1 MKIVTIGPFPPL
13 RGGISD
19 FHYAL
24 FKQLSKNNDVSVI
37 NFKKLYPNILF
48 PGKTQYQDKKVNN
61 DNVYSVINPIN
72 IFTWF
77 RGKKI
82 IKKINP
88 DKVIISYW
96 HFFFIPV
103 YLYLLKRIKKGNRY
117 ILFHNVISHQNKP
130 YERYLLKLLLKH
142 VDYCIVM
149 NSFSR
154 NQIIN
159 LNKDKEIIDAFHPLY
174 RVDSRSYTKDTAKEA
189 LKISNKNVILF
200 FGLIRDYKG
209 LDLLINSVKYLNNR
223 ISDLKVLVVGENYES
238 MSKYYDLIDK
248 ANLKD
253 KFLFDLQF
261 VGEHDT
267 IKYFISSDIV
277 VLPYKTAS
285 QSGIIS
291 LAYNFNRP
299 VVVTDVGGLKE
310 YVVENKTGFIVNPDE
325 KDLSDKINYFFE
337 NKLFEE
343 MSLFIKNY
351 KEKFSWKNFEE
362 KINGR

>member
-48 PGKTQYQDKKVNN
+48 PGKTQYQDKKVND

-159 LNKDKEIIDAFHPLY
+159 LN
-174 RVDSRSYTKDTAKEA
+174 
-189 LKISNKNVILF
+189 
-200 FGLIRDYKG
+200 
-209 LDLLINSVKYLNNR
+209 
-223 ISDLKVLVVGENYES
+223 
-238 MSKYYDLIDK
+238 
-248 ANLKD
+248 
-253 KFLFDLQF
+253 
-261 VGEHDT
+261 
-267 IKYFISSDIV
+267 
-277 VLPYKTAS
+277 
-285 QSGIIS
+285 
-291 LAYNFNRP
+291 
-299 VVVTDVGGLKE
+299 
-310 YVVENKTGFIVNPDE
+310 
-325 KDLSDKINYFFE
+325 
-337 NKLFEE
+337 
-343 MSLFIKNY
+343 
-351 KEKFSWKNFEE
+351 
-362 KINGR
+362 